1 MPKLVRPVPKQDKTE
16 LVKGDSAVK
25 KKKETAAA
33 KKVKK
38 EKVAQVTEGKNV
50 DKNEKKDKNREKD
63 APKVKKEKVVKLA
76 EEKVVADTEEENNK
90 ENVGEVAKVAEEV
103 PTKPDTVKTVQADQ
117 IGRYWLSLIL

>member
-33 KKVKK
+33 
-38 EKVAQVTEGKNV
+38 E
-50 DKNEKKDKNREKD
+50 
-63 APKVKKEKVVKLA
+63 
-76 EEKVVADTEEENNK
+76 TEEENDK